1 MEDDAN
7 NLEDLF
13 QRQVEIYKAANKE
26 AEDLWLTE
34 MTVLENKIKDL
45 HKQIFSIVEQQ
56 KEVSSKYGFPFT
68 LDSYCTFLPEKFFN
82 KFEPL
87 VKEDTPKGP
96 VLNYER
102 LNVLCDNF
110 EMNYNIVDD
119 YYFKAEHFTVG
130 VVGWSTIKLLI
141 GDYYG
146 RR

>member
-1 MEDDAN
+1 MSKEDKE

-13 QRQVEIYKAANKE
+13 QRQIEIYKAANKE
-26 AEDLWLTE
+26 AEDLWRAE
-34 MTVLENKIKDL
+34 MAVLENKITEL

-87 VKEDTPKGP
+87 VKENTPHGL

-110 EMNYNIVDD
+110 EN
-119 YYFKAEHFTVG
+119 
-130 VVGWSTIKLLI
+130 KL
-141 GDYYG
+141 
-146 RR
+146 